1 MVSSASISPLIT
13 NTWSLLVMMNLKLSL
28 FGIGPMKKKKDQLS
42 HSNLNIQLSSK
53 INTGLNLILKILLSW
68 LLMENIEFFS
78 LIGSKVCLNSNTT
91 LQESKRKI
99 LVKIKLYSLKLF
111 SFQIHSWLLQEPIL
125 VKFWCGI
132 NH

>member
-1 MVSSASISPLIT
+1 MVSSAWISPLIT
-13 NTWSLLVMMNLKLSL
+13 NTWSLLVMMSLKPSL
-28 FGIGPMKKKKDQLS
+28 FGIGPMKKKKDLLS

-53 INTGLNLILKILLSW
+53 INTGLNSILKIQLSW
-68 LLMENIEFFS
+68 LLMVNIEFFS
-78 LIGSKVCLNSNTT
+78 LIGSKACLSSNTT

-125 VKFWCGI
+125 VKFWCGT